1 MGYFIGDS
9 RFFHLFN
16 QLFKCF
22 DLSQGK
28 TVIHHIGGGEMGAD
42 TLNVY
47 VGYTSEG
54 LERFQCFIIPDP
66 LTSHAGV
73 YLAVYRCHAA
83 GFMGHGAQSLD
94 RSHVGEHRGQFVF
107 NKQAQDFSGRRCHN
121 KDGGF
126 DTGVPETNR
135 LFHGGNA
142 EKISA
147 TFDGGLGDGFQAMPV
162 GIGLYNRNY
171 ADGPAHDPLHQR
183 QIGRVGIQVND
194 GFGRISLRH
203 CQPFRLQLM
212 QSQCIPIDPGK
223 LYPGIDG
230 IDGYQDNT
238 AQG

>member
-9 RFFHLFN
+9 RFFHLFY
-16 QLFKCF
+16 QLFKRF

-42 TLNVY
+42 ALNVY

-54 LERFQCFIIPDP
+54 LERFQRFIISNP

-73 YLAVYRCHAA
+73 YLAVYRRHTA
-83 GFMGHGAQSLD
+83 GFMGHGAQSLH
-94 RSHVGEHRGQFVF
+94 RGHVGEYRDQLVF
-107 NKQAQDFSGRRCHN
+107 DKQAQDFSGRRGHN
-121 KDGGF
+121 EDGGF
-126 DTGVPETNR
+126 DAGVPETNR
-135 LFHGGNA
+135 LFHCGNA
-142 EKISA
+142 EKFGA
-147 TFDGGLGDGFQAMPV
+147 TFDSGLGYGFQAMAV
-162 GIGLYNRNY
+162 CVGLYDRDY
-171 ADGPAHDPLHQR
+171 ANGPAHYPLHQR